1 MCFRSVPFSKLS
13 LQIPGLFKM
22 SKYEEHW
29 GGQIFCFFFGGVI
42 ISNSMDF
49 TFLPWFL
56 PWVFSCFFPG
66 KPPSKSACSKRA
78 LAEKRCFTT
87 SKRPEAAL
95 MRKGEMPKR
104 SSSAGRVSRISGG
117 GGFGFGHWRVVRKK
131 NIQNERNTE
140 DLGKCWPCSF
150 PWTPKP

>member
-1 MCFRSVPFSKLS
+1 MCFRSVPFSKQLA

-29 GGQIFCFFFGGVI
+29 GGKSSVFFWGGDHFKF
-42 ISNSMDF
+42 NGLHLLA
-49 TFLPWFL
+49 T
-56 PWVFSCFFPG
+56 VFAMGFPFFFPG

-104 SSSAGRVSRISGG
+104 SSFVLGESQESLGGRV
-117 GGFGFGHWRVVRKK
+117 
-131 NIQNERNTE
+131 
-140 DLGKCWPCSF
+140 WPAIG
-150 PWTPKP
+150 